1 MFAAERSVGKK
12 YRPITACALRAPC
25 SGRRRSAANAGN
37 CILRA
42 DERISTQ
49 TSPNSLNSS
58 GAGGVRNVVPFFVL
72 ALIYLFY
79 LINSQLH
86 KIHRVPDN

>member
-1 MFAAERSVGKK
+1 MHDAATVAGVFAAERSVGKK
-12 YRPITACALRAPC
+12 YRPITAGALRAPC

-42 DERISTQ
+42 DDRISTQ

-58 GAGGVRNVVPFFVL
+58 GAGGVRNVVSFFENL
-72 ALIYLFY
+72 Y
-79 LINSQLH
+79 SP
-86 KIHRVPDN
+86 KIR